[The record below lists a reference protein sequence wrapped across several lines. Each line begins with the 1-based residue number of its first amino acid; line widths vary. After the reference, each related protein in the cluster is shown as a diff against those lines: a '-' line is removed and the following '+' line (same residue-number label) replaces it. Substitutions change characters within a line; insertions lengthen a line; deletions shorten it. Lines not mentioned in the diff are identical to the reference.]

1 MWHPGLLLDGHVLA
15 INSEPTCRS
24 RVYDMPLKE
33 HVHPKHQPFNN
44 AFEVV
49 LRGPRV
55 ANWHPKR
62 PKTSPDLH
70 DFAVLLL
77 TDPDGISES
86 DMVLAASL

>member
-1 MWHPGLLLDGHVLA
+1 MRHPGLLLDGHVLA

-33 HVHPKHQPFNN
+33 HLHPRTSHFN

-49 LRGPRV
+49 LRSPRV

-62 PKTSPDLH
+62 PQTSPDLH